1 MPLEQSGFCQEEEEL
16 GLPSERQESLEEDHI
31 KCQEGLLVLQVLN
44 YKSCVRQDFGKGP
57 QKPEY
62 RDSHSTFPSCNN
74 KDPIAECY
82 YTLETHFLGH
92 FSPSSNLHKGQALL
106 Q

>member
-44 YKSCVRQDFGKGP
+44 
-57 QKPEY
+57 
-62 RDSHSTFPSCNN
+62 
-74 KDPIAECY
+74 
-82 YTLETHFLGH
+82 
-92 FSPSSNLHKGQALL
+92 
-106 Q
+106 